1 MVILPLD
8 ACIPADEELFME
20 APMPREPQ
28 QSSSARTSDTPIHP
42 IISEDS
48 HRDTLDRV
56 AHVIEL
62 LKELDLSEGLT
73 PSARAGLY
81 WIHRMLADTIKH
93 VSDGLK

>member
-1 MVILPLD
+1 
-8 ACIPADEELFME
+8 
-20 APMPREPQ
+20 MPRDPHP
-28 QSSSARTSDTPIHP
+28 STLTTDPPVHP
-42 IISEDS
+42 IISDDS

-81 WIHRMLADTIKH
+81 WIHRMLADTVKH

>member
-1 MVILPLD
+1 
-8 ACIPADEELFME
+8 
-20 APMPREPQ
+20 MPRGPHQ
-28 QSSSARTSDTPIHP
+28 PSSTLTTDSPVHP
-42 IISEDS
+42 IISDGS
-48 HRDTLDRV
+48 HRDTLDHV

>member
-1 MVILPLD
+1 MCMDPD
-8 ACIPADEELFME
+8 PSTNTPANDV
-20 APMPREPQ
+20 R
-28 QSSSARTSDTPIHP
+28 IHP
-42 IISEDS
+42 IISDDS
-48 HRDTLDRV
+48 PRDTLDRV

-81 WIHRMLADTIKH
+81 WIHCMLADTVKH